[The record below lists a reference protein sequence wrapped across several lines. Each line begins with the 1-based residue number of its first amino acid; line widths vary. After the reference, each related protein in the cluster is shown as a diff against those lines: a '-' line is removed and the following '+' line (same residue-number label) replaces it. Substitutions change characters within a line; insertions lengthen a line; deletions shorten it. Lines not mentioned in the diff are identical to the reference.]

1 MGQVFDP
8 ESDREICARLYVN
21 HKDAG
26 NIFDSLSPPTQK
38 HAQSLI
44 DGMVSLVTLSVLAAL
59 RRKLGTHSPYA
70 LRCTGKTTNGLSA
83 AATARLSQ
91 IK

>member
-1 MGQVFDP
+1 MGQVFNP
-8 ESDREICARLYVN
+8 ESDREICARLYGN

-26 NIFDSLSPPTQK
+26 NIFDSLSLPTQK

-59 RRKLGTHSPYA
+59 RRKLGTHSPYVVPA
-70 LRCTGKTTNGLSA
+70 KPLTDS
-83 AATARLSQ
+83 RLLPQ
-91 IK
+91 LGCLG